1 MLSREFLRENAARL
15 LSEMPERFANS
26 GLERFIEVD
35 ARRRAAVT
43 RLEEKRRRRNQLT
56 SVRGKPDPETL
67 AEMKALKEEIRSLEE
82 ETESAEAELS
92 DVERGIPNAPDA
104 SVPRG
109 TDENANRVER
119 TWGEPRRFDFTPAA
133 HWDIGPTLG
142 ILDFERGAKLAG
154 ARFTVLKGAG
164 ARLSRA
170 LGSFMVEIQSREHG
184 YEEIAPPL
192 LNNAETLF
200 GTGQLPKFET
210 ELFRTREGLY
220 LIPTAE
226 VPLTNLHRD
235 EILEVG
241 ALPRAYTALTPCF
254 RAEAGAA
261 GRDTRGFIRQH
272 QFDKVEI
279 VMLTAP
285 ENSAAALETLTG
297 HAEEVLRR
305 LGLPYRVVSLCT
317 GDVGFSSAKTYDLE
331 VWLPGQNTYR
341 EISSCSNCEAF
352 QARRANIR
360 FRRETGGKP
369 EFVHTLNGSALA
381 IGRTLVAILE
391 NYQRA
396 DGSVEIPEALRP
408 AFGAD
413 EIMPPTRLSD

>member
-1 MLSREFLRENAARL
+1 MLSREYLRENAERL

-26 GLERFIEVD
+26 GIERFLELD
-35 ARRRAAVT
+35 ARRRATVT
-43 RLEEKRRRRNQLT
+43 RLEEKRRRRNELT
-56 SVRGKPDPETL
+56 AVRGKPDPATI
-67 AEMKALKEEIRSLEE
+67 AEMKSLKEEIHGLEG
-82 ETESAEAELS
+82 ETERADAELS
-92 DVERGIPNAPDA
+92 DVERVIPNAPQA

-109 TDENANRVER
+109 TDETHNQVER
-119 TWGEPRRFDFTPAA
+119 TWGEPRKFDFEPSA
-133 HWDIGPTLG
+133 HWDLGPALG
-142 ILDFERGAKLAG
+142 VLDFERGAKLAG

-170 LGSFMVEIQSREHG
+170 LGNFMVDLQTREHG

-192 LNNAETLF
+192 LNNAETLY
-200 GTGQLPKFET
+200 GTGQLPKFEQD
-210 ELFRTREGLY
+210 LFRMREGLY

-235 EILEVG
+235 EILDG
-241 ALPRAYTALTPCF
+241 AALPRMYTAFTPCF

-261 GRDTRGFIRQH
+261 GRDTRGMIRQH
-272 QFDKVEI
+272 QFDKVEA
-279 VMLTAP
+279 VMLTTP
-285 ENSAAALETLTG
+285 DDSHAALERLTG

-317 GDVGFSSAKTYDLE
+317 ADLGFSSAKTFDLE

-360 FRRETGGKP
+360 FRRETGQRP

-381 IGRTLVAILE
+381 VGRTLVAVLE

-396 DGSVEIPEALRP
+396 DGSVEIPQALRSH
-408 AFGAD
+408 FGAA
-413 EIMPPTRLSD
+413 EIRPA